1 MKKWLMGLLVVFVL
15 AQGSTASALLVDA
28 GGGFQDTRTGYIWT
42 DLDATY
48 DLYYGSVYINLY
60 DNFNYP
66 LATKAQVQSLEYSI
80 KHSSYPIDDNI
91 YYSTY
96 PGGVPSDGN
105 GVEGQMFRDNGFIHS
120 FYRDDSFYGGIGII
134 SGSIYPDHLSF
145 LFGWEYNEVP
155 GLGDLENDPG
165 TGWVYGDSG
174 MAGVGAM
181 LVDTSHAVPEP
192 ATMMLLGAGLLGCAV
207 RRGYPRSLSRQ
218 T

>member
-1 MKKWLMGLLVVFVL
+1 MKKWLMSLLVVFVL
-15 AQGSTASALLVDA
+15 GQGSTASALIMDV
-28 GGGFQDTRTGYIWT
+28 GGWFQDTRTGYLWT

-48 DLYYGSVYINLY
+48 GEFYGTVYINLQEIP
-60 DNFNYP
+60 NYP
-66 LATKAQVQSLEYSI
+66 LATRAQLQSLEYSI
-80 KHSSYPIDDNI
+80 KHSPYEIDDSI

-96 PGGVPSDGN
+96 PGGVPPDGN
-105 GVEGQMFRDNGFIHS
+105 GAEGQMFRDNGFIHS

-134 SGSIYPDHLSF
+134 SGSIYPDHPSF
-145 LFGWEYNEVP
+145 LLGWEYNEVP

-165 TGWVYGDSG
+165 PGWVYGDSG

-192 ATMMLLGAGLLGCAV
+192 ATMVLVGAGLLGCAV
-207 RRGYPRSLSRQ
+207 RRGCPRSLSRQ